1 MSNNTSNKSKSNF
14 VVQGSILA
22 IAGLLVRVIGMVY
35 RIPLQNHIGDGF
47 MGIYSSAFQVY
58 NILLLL
64 SSYSLPLAV
73 SKMISARLAVKK
85 YNNAYRVFKITLV
98 FAFIVGTIASLVT
111 YFGAH
116 FFADN
121 ILKMPNAY
129 FAIIALSPAVFIM
142 AILGVLRG
150 FFQGHGTMVPTAIS
164 QILEQIANAVL
175 SIICGFIF
183 FDIGR
188 NLDLIKGTST
198 YADAYAAAG
207 VTIGTVA
214 GALVA
219 LLFFVFVFFM
229 YNGQLKSKIHK
240 EKISNPESYRY
251 LFTILLM
258 TIGPVILSSVVYN
271 VSSIVDNSIFG
282 HYMMEFKS
290 FTESQYEDVWGV
302 YTGKYTLFTNIPI
315 AIASSLASSIIPSI
329 SATIA
334 SGNKKQLFKKI
345 ELGIRVAMIVAIP
358 ASIGLAV
365 LGDPIMKLIY
375 PSDNGLAGIL
385 LLMGSS
391 AVVFYSLST
400 ITNAVLQ
407 GIGKMAETVK
417 NAALSLV
424 IHIIILAILLYGF
437 NLGIYGVVI
446 ANIAFALIMCI
457 LNAMTLKKFLNYYNE
472 IWYTFVIPLFAG
484 GIMGGAA
491 YGAYKLVY
499 MLCSRNSVATLI
511 AIAIAVIV
519 YIIALLLFKCFT
531 ENEIKSFPMGKKIA
545 KVLKK
550 LHLI

>member
-1 MSNNTSNKSKSNF
+1 MSNNTNRKTKSNF

-98 FAFIVGTIASLVT
+98 FAFVVGAVAALIT

-116 FFADN
+116 FFAD
-121 ILKMPNAY
+121 LLFMPNAY
-129 FAIIALSPAVFIM
+129 YAIAVLSPAVFIM

-150 FFQGHGTMVPTAIS
+150 YFQGHGTMVPTAIS
-164 QILEQIANAVL
+164 QILEQIANAAL

-183 FDIGR
+183 FDIGY
-188 NLDLIKGTST
+188 NLDLIKGTDI

-207 VTIGTVA
+207 VTIGTVS

-219 LLFFVFVFFM
+219 LLFFIVVFFI
-229 YNGQLKSKIHK
+229 NKKSMMRRIHK
-240 EKISNPESYRY
+240 EKTAAPETYSY
-251 LFTILLM
+251 LFTVLMM
-258 TIGPVILSSVVYN
+258 TITPVILSSVVYN
-271 VSSIVDNSIFG
+271 ISTFVDNSIYG
-282 HYMMEFKS
+282 HYMVEIKDFSKS
-290 FTESQYEDVWGV
+290 YYEDVWGV

-358 ASIGLAV
+358 SAIGLSV

-375 PSDNGLAGIL
+375 PSDNGLAGVL

-391 AVVFYSLST
+391 AVIFYSLST

-407 GIGKMAETVK
+407 GIGKMAWTVA
-417 NAALSLV
+417 NAAISLV
-424 IHIIILAILLYGF
+424 IHVIVLAILLYGF

-446 ANIAFALIMCI
+446 ANIVFALVMCI
-457 LNAMTLKKFLNYYNE
+457 LNAITLKRFLNYYNE
-472 IWYTFVIPLFAG
+472 IWYTFVIPLLAG
-484 GIMGGAA
+484 GIMGGVA
-491 YGAYKLVY
+491 YGIYKLIY
-499 MLCSRNSVATLI
+499 MLTSHNAVSVLA
-511 AIAIAVIV
+511 AIGVAVIV
-519 YIIALLLFKCFT
+519 YAVVLLLFKCFT
-531 ENEIKSFPMGKKIA
+531 ENEIKSLPMGTKLAKI
-545 KVLKK
+545 LKK

>member
-1 MSNNTSNKSKSNF
+1 MSNNTNRKTKSNF

-58 NILLLL
+58 NILLLV

-98 FAFIVGTIASLVT
+98 FAFIVGIIAAFIT

-116 FFADN
+116 FFADK

-129 FAIIALSPAVFIM
+129 FAIITLSPAVFIM

-164 QILEQIANAVL
+164 QILEQIVNAVL

-219 LLFFVFVFFM
+219 LLFFIFIFFI
-229 YNGQLKSKIHK
+229 YNKKLKNKIRK
-240 EKISNPESYRY
+240 EKPGNIESYSY

-290 FTESQYEDVWGV
+290 FTENEYEDIWGV

-345 ELGIRVAMIVAIP
+345 ELGIRVAMTVAIP
-358 ASIGLAV
+358 SSIGLSV

-375 PSDNGLAGIL
+375 PSDNGLAGRL
-385 LLMGSS
+385 LFMGSL

-407 GIGKMAETVK
+407 GIGKMAYTVT
-417 NAALSLV
+417 NAAISLAV
-424 IHIIILAILLYGF
+424 HVVFLAILLYGF
-437 NLGIYGVVI
+437 NLGIYGVVA
-446 ANIAFALIMCI
+446 ANIVFALVMCI
-457 LNAMTLKKFLNYYNE
+457 LNAMTLKKFLNYSNE
-472 IWYTFVIPLFAG
+472 IWYTFIIPLVAG
-484 GIMGGAA
+484 GIMGGVA
-491 YGAYKLVY
+491 YGVYKLMY
-499 MLCSRNSVATLI
+499 MLCSYNAVSVLA
-511 AIAIAVIV
+511 AIFAAVLV
-519 YIIALLLFKCFT
+519 YMVALLLFKCFT
-531 ENEIKSFPMGKKIA
+531 ENEIRSLPMGTKLVKL
-545 KVLKK
+545 LKK